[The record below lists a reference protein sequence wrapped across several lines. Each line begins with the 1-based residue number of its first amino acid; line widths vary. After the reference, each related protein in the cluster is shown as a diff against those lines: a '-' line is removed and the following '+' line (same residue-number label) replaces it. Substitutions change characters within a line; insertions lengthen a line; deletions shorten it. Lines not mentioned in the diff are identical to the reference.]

1 MFLTGGTAAPVLMVL
16 AADGGAALSASVAGT
31 VATVASTTAGA
42 TALGAATAGATA
54 VASSAGAIGTAAVAG
69 AAGGLVTGGGAVAGA
84 VGAATAVAVDTAIVA
99 GSAAVASGTA
109 AATGVSTACAI
120 LSGPIGWAVLGA
132 DGDAATF
139 DCWKDVLRD
148 YSDPAP
154 SRGRPLAE
162 VLTDKRVE
170 LCVALAVEDRLPRF
184 AVRNAWQEVFDV
196 YPVMLP
202 CGAAAYHAQR
212 MSDAFCVA

>member
-1 MFLTGGTAAPVLMVL
+1 MILTGGTAAPVVMAL
-16 AADGGAALSASVAGT
+16 AADGGAALTAGVAGT

-42 TALGAATAGATA
+42 TALGAATAGVTA
-54 VASSAGAIGTAAVAG
+54 VASSAGAIGTVAVAAAAEAVVVGSCAVTGALGGATAAAVATG
-69 AAGGLVTGGGAVAGA
+69 ITAGT
-84 VGAATAVAVDTAIVA
+84 
-99 GSAAVASGTA
+99 AAVTSGTA
-109 AATGVSTACAI
+109 AATGVSTACAL
-120 LSGPIGWAVLGA
+120 LSGPIGWAVLGS

-148 YSDPAP
+148 HSDPAP
-154 SRGRPLAE
+154 SRGRPLVD

-170 LCVALAVEDRLPRF
+170 LCVALAVEDHLPRF

-212 MSDAFCVA
+212 VSDA